1 MTPPVTDASSPRR
14 DFLTQLA
21 AAGLATAGLT
31 GCASAAGAASFA
43 GGSGGGAPANVPGGR
58 FDDSWTAK
66 VRAARH
72 KAVFDGPEV
81 QDGLPVFQAWLFRQG
96 YREALGAE
104 EARAA
109 VPVVVVRHAGTVL
122 AMDDAL
128 WAKYKLGE
136 MRKVNDPV
144 TGKPAERNPIARP
157 RADAPKPEGDV
168 ARITAENGEPTIV
181 SLIESGA
188 VVLACNLALNQM
200 INGIARR
207 SNQKVEDVRAEVHAG
222 LVPGVILQPSGVYAV
237 LRAQEAGAVYLRS
250 TNVA

>member
-1 MTPPVTDASSPRR
+1 MTHTPAPRR
-14 DFLTQLA
+14 DFLAQLA
-21 AAGLATAGLT
+21 AAGLASAGLAA
-31 GCASAAGAASFA
+31 CAPATAAGAAA
-43 GGSGGGAPANVPGGR
+43 GGGAPAPVPGGR

-72 KAVFDGPEV
+72 KAVFDAPEV
-81 QDGLPVFQAWLFRQG
+81 QDGLGIFQAWLFRQG
-96 YREALGAE
+96 YREALGPAE
-104 EARAA
+104 AQAA

-136 MRKVNDPV
+136 IRKINDQV
-144 TGKPAERNPIARP
+144 TNKPAERNPIARP
-157 RADAPKPEGDV
+157 RSDAPKPEGDM
-168 ARITAENGEPTIV
+168 ARIVAENGQPTIET
-181 SLIESGA
+181 LIGQGA

-200 INGIARR
+200 IGVIARR
-207 SNQKVEDVRAEVHAG
+207 TDQKVEDVRAEVHAG

-237 LRAQEAGAVYLRS
+237 LRAQEAGCVYLRS

>member
-1 MTPPVTDASSPRR
+1 VTHTPAPRR
-14 DFLTQLA
+14 DFLAQLA
-21 AAGLATAGLT
+21 AAGLATA
-31 GCASAAGAASFA
+31 AGAAA
-43 GGSGGGAPANVPGGR
+43 GGGAPAPVPGGR

-72 KAVFDGPEV
+72 KAVFDAPEV
-81 QDGLPVFQAWLFRQG
+81 QDGLGIFQAWLFRQG
-96 YREALGAE
+96 YREALGPAE
-104 EARAA
+104 AQAA

-136 MRKVNDPV
+136 IRKINDQV
-144 TGKPAERNPIARP
+144 TNKPAERNPIARP
-157 RADAPKPEGDV
+157 RSDAPKPEGDM
-168 ARITAENGEPTIV
+168 ARIVAENGQPTIET
-181 SLIESGA
+181 LIGQGA

-200 INGIARR
+200 IGVIARR
-207 SNQKVEDVRAEVHAG
+207 TDQKVEDVRAEVHAG

-237 LRAQEAGAVYLRS
+237 LRAQEAGCVYLRS

>member
-1 MTPPVTDASSPRR
+1 VTHTPAPRR
-14 DFLTQLA
+14 DFLAQLA
-21 AAGLATAGLT
+21 AAGLASAGLAA
-31 GCASAAGAASFA
+31 CAPATAAGAAA
-43 GGSGGGAPANVPGGR
+43 GGGAPAPVPGGR

-72 KAVFDGPEV
+72 KAVFDAPEV
-81 QDGLPVFQAWLFRQG
+81 QDGLGIFQAWLFRQG
-96 YREALGAE
+96 YREALGPAE
-104 EARAA
+104 AQAA

-136 MRKVNDPV
+136 IRKINDQV
-144 TGKPAERNPIARP
+144 TNKPAERNPIARP
-157 RADAPKPEGDV
+157 RSDAPKPEGDM
-168 ARITAENGEPTIV
+168 ARIVAENGQPTIET
-181 SLIESGA
+181 LIGQGA

-200 INGIARR
+200 IGVIARR
-207 SNQKVEDVRAEVHAG
+207 TDQKVEDVRAEVHAG

-237 LRAQEAGAVYLRS
+237 LRAQEAGCVYLRS

>member
-1 MTPPVTDASSPRR
+1 MTHTPAPRR
-14 DFLTQLA
+14 DFLAQLA
-21 AAGLATAGLT
+21 AAGLASAGLAT
-31 GCASAAGAASFA
+31 CAPATAAGAAA
-43 GGSGGGAPANVPGGR
+43 GGGAPAPVPGGR

-72 KAVFDGPEV
+72 KAVFDAPEV
-81 QDGLPVFQAWLFRQG
+81 QDGLGIFQAWLFRQG
-96 YREALGAE
+96 YREALGPAE
-104 EARAA
+104 AQAA

-136 MRKVNDPV
+136 IRKINDQV
-144 TGKPAERNPIARP
+144 TNKPAERNPIARP
-157 RADAPKPEGDV
+157 RSDAPKPEGDM
-168 ARITAENGEPTIV
+168 ARIVAENGQPTIET
-181 SLIESGA
+181 LIGQGA

-200 INGIARR
+200 IGVIARR
-207 SNQKVEDVRAEVHAG
+207 TDQKVEDVRAEVHAG

-237 LRAQEAGAVYLRS
+237 LRAQEAGCVYLRS